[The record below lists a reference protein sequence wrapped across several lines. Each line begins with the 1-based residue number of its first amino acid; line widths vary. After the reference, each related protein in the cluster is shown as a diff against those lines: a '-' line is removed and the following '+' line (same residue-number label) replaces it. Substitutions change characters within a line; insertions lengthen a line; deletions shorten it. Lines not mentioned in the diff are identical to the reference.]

1 LATVNETLFFEYAE
15 RQLLSRRLRRLS
27 PEAAAALR
35 ELCYGREC
43 LVLEG
48 NPETRWRFGPAPKMR
63 PPAAI
68 LDSSHEKL
76 ALSVSDDGW
85 CEPLGARSW
94 WDFTGESRLLAW
106 SLAHTGLLEG
116 LGRILREPLMPSALT
131 ESLPPQPDTGVIL
144 NFSAAT
150 ADCRTTAG
158 CISLSAALVE
168 RLNLH
173 SGWQRST
180 SIAEG
185 WWKLPGAVR
194 LELCGIAFSLAVLSA
209 SELGDVLV
217 LGNRGSLWKKLQLTL
232 IATYAETPLRT
243 WAASYDGTR
252 LAVSSAAMNP
262 PVELI
267 MSDKL
272 GSPSDH
278 IPVSLDFDLGNVAVP
293 LGELATMKPG
303 YVFELPGGL
312 EKLRVGIRANGTRI
326 GFGEL
331 VAVGDVLGVQLLSL
345 DVDGLR

>member
-1 LATVNETLFFEYAE
+1 LFFEYAE
-15 RQLLSRRLRRLS
+15 RQALSRRLRRLS

-35 ELCYGREC
+35 DLCYGREC

-48 NPETRWRFGPAPKMR
+48 NPETRWRFAPAAKLR

-68 LDSSHEKL
+68 LESAHEKL
-76 ALSVSDDGW
+76 ALSVTDDGW
-85 CEPLGARSW
+85 CEPLGARAW

-116 LGRILREPLMPSALT
+116 LGRILREPLMPAALT
-131 ESLPPQPDTGVIL
+131 EGPLPHSDTGVAL
-144 NFSAAT
+144 SFSAAT
-150 ADCRTTAG
+150 SDLRTTAG
-158 CISLSAALVE
+158 CVSMSAAMVA
-168 RLNLH
+168 RLASH
-173 SGWQRST
+173 SGWQRNT
-180 SIAEG
+180 VIPEG
-185 WWKLPGAVR
+185 WLKLPGTVR
-194 LELCGIAFSLAVLSA
+194 IELCGIPFSLGVLSV

-217 LGNRGSLWKKLQLTL
+217 LGSRGSLWKKLQLTL
-232 IATYAETPLRT
+232 IAPHADTPLRS

-252 LAVSSAAMNP
+252 LTVSSAAMNP

-312 EKLRVGIRANGTRI
+312 DKLRVAIRANGTRI
-326 GFGEL
+326 GHGEL
-331 VAVGDVLGVQLLSL
+331 VAVGDVLGIQLLSL